1 MGHVSIFYGSTT
13 GNTEEVAE
21 LIARELKGAVDTI
34 KDISKAS
41 PADFMA
47 ADTLILGTSTW
58 DDGQLQ
64 QDWEYFL
71 PQLDTIDLTGKKVA
85 LFGLGNAQGFSGQFV
100 DALGKLYHKVA
111 ERGATVCGFWPVDG
125 YTYKNSGAVMNGHFC
140 GLALDQENDR
150 QKTPQRVSSWVEQ
163 IRKEMDF

>member
-1 MGHVSIFYGSTT
+1 MGSVSIFYGSTT

-21 LIARELKGAVDTI
+21 LMARELGNAVETI
-34 KDISKAS
+34 KDIAKAS
-41 PADFMA
+41 AADFKA
-47 ADTLILGTSTW
+47 AENLLLGTSTW

-64 QDWEYFL
+64 QDWEYFF

-111 ERGATVCGFWPVDG
+111 ERGATICGYWPTDG
-125 YTYKNSGAVMNGHFC
+125 CAAHAAN
-140 GLALDQENDR
+140 
-150 QKTPQRVSSWVEQ
+150 TPTAATAATER
-163 IRKEMDF
+163 IDAARARGPATRGRLIP

>member
-1 MGHVSIFYGSTT
+1 MGSVSIIYGSTT

-21 LIARELKGAVDTI
+21 LVARELNGSVQVI
-34 KDISKAS
+34 KDIAKAS
-41 PADFMA
+41 AADFSA
-47 ADTLILGTSTW
+47 AEILLLGTSTW

-64 QDWEYFL
+64 QDWEYFF

-100 DALGKLYHKVA
+100 DALGKLYHKIA
-111 ERGATVCGFWPVDG
+111 ERGATICGFWPTDG
-125 YTYKNSGAVMNGHFC
+125 YTYKSSGAVLNGHFC

-150 QKTPQRVSSWVEQ
+150 QKTPQRVKAWVAQ
-163 IRKEMDF
+163 IRQEMNF